1 MLKCNFT
8 QSQQVQQHLESNIWE
23 ESYACIL
30 VKGYGLFQNRHAQ
43 NYNGKSIDV

>member
-23 ESYACIL
+23 KSYTCIL
-30 VKGYGLFQNRHAQ
+30 VEGSMIYFR
-43 NYNGKSIDV
+43 IDMHRIILERV